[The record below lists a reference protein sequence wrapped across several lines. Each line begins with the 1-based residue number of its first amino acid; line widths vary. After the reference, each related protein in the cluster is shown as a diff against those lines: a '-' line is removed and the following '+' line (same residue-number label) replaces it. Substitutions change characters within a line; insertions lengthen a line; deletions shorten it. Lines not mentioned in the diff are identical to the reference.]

1 MLIRAERGGRGLD
14 AIIDDDADLSIAA
27 VTIAELLVG
36 VEAATG
42 RRRALRK
49 AFIEDLVSVI
59 PIEPYDLDIAR
70 VHATLLAATRE
81 EGRTRGAHDLIIAAT
96 AAARNRFVV
105 TDDRTG
111 FEGLPGVD
119 VRSIS

>member
-1 MLIRAERGGRGLD
+1 VLIRAERGGRGLD